1 MGLGSIVGGIAGAAG
16 SVIGGLLGNSAS
28 AASNANAQAIN
39 EFNYKAQKEFAQNGI
54 RWKVADAKAAGL
66 HPLAALGASGA
77 SYSPSA
83 AIGTSPDYGWMGD
96 AASSLGQGIG
106 RAVEAKM
113 TARERARQRMVADQA
128 TALSME
134 TKRLQNQYL
143 ETQIAAQKQ
152 DMALQLARSAAMA
165 VRTQQAVPSMPSVGT
180 PEGTV
185 IAGQAQAYPTAGT
198 KSKPVEVSTSLP
210 GSPHQ
215 QAGLNPD
222 VKWRKT
228 ATGYRVAMS
237 DQAKSDNEDDLI
249 GTLQWNFANRVAPV
263 FSGFSRRGITPPR
276 SWLPPGHVWVY
287 YPASGEFRA
296 KKPTSRGQR
305 IYVGD

>member
-16 SVIGGLLGNSAS
+16 SVVGGLLGQSAS
-28 AASNANAQAIN
+28 AQASAQ
-39 EFNYKAQKEFAQNGI
+39 NYAAQKEFAQNGI
-54 RWKVADAKAAGL
+54 RWRVADAKAAGL
-66 HPLAALGASGA
+66 HPLAALGAQTP
-77 SYSPSA
+77 SYTPSA
-83 AIGTSPDYGWMGD
+83 FVGDTSWMGD
-96 AASSLGQGIG
+96 AAQSLGQGIG
-106 RAVEAKM
+106 RAAEAKM
-113 TARERARQRMVADQA
+113 TAKERARQRMIADQSVS
-128 TALSME
+128 LSME

-165 VRTQQAVPSMPSVGT
+165 VRTQQAVPGMPSIGGD
-180 PEGTV
+180 GTV

-198 KSKPVEVSTSLP
+198 KEKPVEVSTSLP

-228 ATGYRVAMS
+228 ATGYKVAMS
-237 DQAKSDNEDDLI
+237 DQAKSDNEDDWL
-249 GTLQWNFANRVAPV
+249 GTFQWNLSNRVAPV
-263 FSGFSRRGITPPR
+263 FSGVSRRGITPPR

-287 YPASGEFRA
+287 YPAAGEFRA
-296 KKPTSRGQR
+296 KKATSRGQR
-305 IYVGD
+305 IYIGN